1 MLVQSI
7 NSVSANSITSSQ
19 LTTTGVVPK
28 TYGSASQIPSITV
41 GADGRVTSVSNTA
54 VSIPSGAFLDS
65 NNVIF
70 LNNTTITS
78 SVIIP
83 SGTGAF
89 SIGPVLQAP
98 GTTFTVSANARY
110 IVF

>member
-7 NSVSANSITSSQ
+7 NPVSANSITSSQ
-19 LTTTGVVPK
+19 LTTTGVVPN

-83 SGTGAF
+83 PGRGAF
-89 SIGPVLQAP
+89 SVGPVLQAT
-98 GTTFTVSANARY
+98 GTTFTISANSRY